1 MTQEEVQKILDEF
14 FEKEEL
20 KKEGSKMK
28 LFMMIALFLFSLQAE
43 AGGVPSSSELMKS
56 GIKGSTYSMMVD
68 GGGIQG
74 FKYGKGLCEFAY
86 KARQSGFA
94 NQGSGYYSI
103 EAHALAP
110 CEKLEHAQGS
120 SSIVVYLT
128 VKYDGM
134 IEYTQPN
141 GTVKRAP
148 LLIITKAE

>member
-1 MTQEEVQKILDEF
+1 
-14 FEKEEL
+14 
-20 KKEGSKMK
+20 MK
-28 LFMMIALFLFSLQAE
+28 NLFMIVSLMLFSLEAA
-43 AGGVPSSSELMKS
+43 AGGVPSSTDLMKG

-86 KARQSGFA
+86 KARPTGFA

-110 CEKLEHAQGS
+110 CEKLEDAQGS

-128 VKYDGM
+128 VKYDGLV
-134 IEYTQPN
+134 EYTDKN
-141 GTVKRAP
+141 GNVKRAP
-148 LLIITKAE
+148 LLIVTKAE

>member
-1 MTQEEVQKILDEF
+1 
-14 FEKEEL
+14 
-20 KKEGSKMK
+20 
-28 LFMMIALFLFSLQAE
+28 MMIVMFLISLEAQA
-43 AGGVPSSSELMKS
+43 GDVPSSSELMKS
-56 GIKGSTYSMMVD
+56 GIKGSTYSMTVD

-74 FKYGKGLCEFAY
+74 FRYGKGLCEFAY
-86 KARQSGFA
+86 RARPSGFA

-110 CEKLEHAQGS
+110 CEKLEDAQGS

-134 IEYTQPN
+134 VEYTQPN

-148 LLIITKAE
+148 LLIVTKAE